1 MCKGHT
7 QVTRPHLWFSDNHSS
22 VIPLCDSPPF
32 VVRLLGFDI
41 RSMSVLLSKRQTR
54 KWPWSISIVG
64 TSALLLGCSA
74 FSVNED
80 TTHVPIAWC
89 RCASLLIVFVSTVV
103 VPPSDSFSLEHSLA
117 S

>member
-1 MCKGHT
+1 MCNCHT
-7 QVTRPHLWFSDNHSS
+7 QVTRPHLWFSDIHSS
-22 VIPLCDSPPF
+22 IIPLRDSPPF
-32 VVRLLGFDI
+32 VVTLLGFDI

-54 KWPWSISIVG
+54 YWHWSISIVG

-89 RCASLLIVFVSTVV
+89 RFASLFLTFVSTVV
-103 VPPSDSFSLEHSLA
+103 VPPSDSFSLGHSLA